1 MNAVYAVIYDR
12 DLNFLLGKRYDTPQT
27 LFFLGGTYAREN
39 NRSRMDVLQEKIVE
53 KTSFVLELIQEGDK
67 YFLYD
72 KVHMIELIPQNV
84 FTSGPT
90 TYIEFQSSD
99 LLKPYDGLWRYKF
112 QENQINIVNYIIELL
127 QENVAPHISFINW
140 LTYAVEYQG
149 KYRASGQL
157 KSILRKRAL
166 DNYQIDAAISY
177 LEFLDIY
184 VRYQNIS
191 VASID
196 QIRATDGLQ
205 NSQKEFFS
213 ISK

>member
-12 DLNFLLGKRYDTPQT
+12 DLNFLLGKRYDTNQT
-27 LFFLGGTYAREN
+27 LFFFGGTYSREN
-39 NRSRMDVLQEKIVE
+39 NRSRMDVLQEKIIE
-53 KTSFVLELIQEGDK
+53 KTSFVLQLVQEGDK

-72 KVHMIELIPQNV
+72 KVNMIELIPQNV
-84 FTSGPT
+84 VERGPT
-90 TYIEFQSSD
+90 TYIEFLSNE

-149 KYRASGQL
+149 KYRSSGQL
-157 KSILRKRAL
+157 RSVLRKRAL
-166 DNYQIDAAISY
+166 NNDEIDAAISY

-191 VASID
+191 VASVD
-196 QIRATDGLQ
+196 QIRAPDGLQ